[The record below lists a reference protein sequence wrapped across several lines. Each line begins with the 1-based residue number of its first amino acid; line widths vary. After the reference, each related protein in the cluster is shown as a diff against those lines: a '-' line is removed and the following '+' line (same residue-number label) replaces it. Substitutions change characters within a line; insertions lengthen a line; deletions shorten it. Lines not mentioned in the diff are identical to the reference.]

1 MPPTEEVL
9 SQLQSLTGLT
19 VSLPWKGYGSAIFLE
34 LGQLTPVVY
43 KRHQHERG
51 EARIGIEW
59 DWRVEDGDRV
69 LYGSSN
75 SGPEI
80 AAGISSLQGTR
91 IESIAAVGDV
101 PELVVRFSN
110 GQCLRSM
117 VMLTGYPMWSIKLP
131 GGRWIVVKDGTVCFE
146 GDTSGTTEQDKQEEP
161 FALEE
166 RTAAR
171 WGVPQ
176 VEPHPGRCADCVWF
190 VPLDGDAYL
199 LDYGVC
205 LSSAS
210 PFDGRA
216 VNVASGCP
224 AFTPEEKNQETGI

>member
-1 MPPTEEVL
+1 MPPTEEIRSL
-9 SQLQSLTGLT
+9 LQSLIGIT
-19 VSLPWKGYGSAIFLE
+19 VSLPRKSYGSAISLE
-34 LGQLTPVVY
+34 LGRLTSIPSKGWYVRE
-43 KRHQHERG
+43 KG
-51 EARIGIEW
+51 EACIWIQW
-59 DWRVEDGDRV
+59 DWRVEEGDRV
-69 LYGSSN
+69 LFGSSN

-80 AAGISSLQGTR
+80 ASGLNSLRDTQ
-91 IESIAAVGDV
+91 IQSIDVLGDV

-117 VMLTGYPMWSIKLP
+117 VMRTGDPMWHVKL
-131 GGRWIVVKDGTVCFE
+131 RDTRLIFVQDGAVCFYD
-146 GDTSGTTEQDKQEEP
+146 DTSDTEQDKGEEP
-161 FALEE
+161 FVLEE

-171 WGVPQ
+171 WGVPKA
-176 VEPHPGRCADCVWF
+176 EPNPGRCANCAWF
-190 VPLDGDAYL
+190 VRVDGNADL

-224 AFTPEEKNQETGI
+224 EFTPEEEA

>member
-1 MPPTEEVL
+1 LKSEIRSL
-9 SQLQSLTGLT
+9 LQSLVGHT

-51 EARIGIEW
+51 EACIEIEW
-59 DWRVEDGDRV
+59 DWRVEEGAGV

-75 SGPEI
+75 SRPEI
-80 AAGISSLQGTR
+80 ASCIRSLQGTR
-91 IESIAAVGDV
+91 IQSLDVIGDV

-117 VMLTGYPMWSIKLP
+117 AMLTGEPMWSIKLP
-131 GGRWIVVKDGTVCFE
+131 GGRWVRVEGGILRFE
-146 GDTSGTTEQDKQEEP
+146 DDISEQAQDEEF
-161 FALEE
+161 FALEGK
-166 RTAAR
+166 TAAR

-176 VEPHPGRCADCVWF
+176 AEPKPGRCADCVWYI
-190 VPLDGDAYL
+190 PLDGDASL

-205 LSSAS
+205 ASSAS
-210 PFDGRA
+210 PFDGRV
-216 VNVASGCP
+216 VNLNSGCS
-224 AFTPEEKNQETGI
+224 AFSVGEEA

>member
-1 MPPTEEVL
+1 MPLPEDIRSL
-9 SQLQSLTGLT
+9 LQFLVGLT

-43 KRHQHERG
+43 KKSQHEKG
-51 EARIGIEW
+51 EACIEIEW
-59 DWRVEDGDRV
+59 NWRVEEGASV

-75 SGPEI
+75 SRPEI
-80 AAGISSLQGTR
+80 ASGISSLQGTR
-91 IESIAAVGDV
+91 IQSLEVIGDV
-101 PELVVRFSN
+101 PELAVRFSN

-117 VMLTGYPMWSIKLP
+117 VMITGEPMWSIKLP
-131 GGRWIVVKDGTVCFE
+131 GGRWVRVEGGVARFE
-146 GDTSGTTEQDKQEEP
+146 DEIPEQAQEEEL

-166 RTAAR
+166 KTAAR

-176 VEPHPGRCADCVWF
+176 AEPKPGRCADCVWF
-190 VPLDGDAYL
+190 VPLDGDAHL

-205 LSSAS
+205 ASSAS

-224 AFTPEEKNQETGI
+224 AFASEEEPGSSP